1 MTDGIIE
8 ALREEREIV
17 LAICAGLSEA
27 DWSAESGCPGWSVKD
42 VISHLGA
49 GYWMVADPPSRPGG
63 ADLPFERGQDALI
76 AARRHLSAAETVA
89 DYADIST
96 KAIDI
101 LAGLLGSETEVPL
114 GDLGTYPAGILP
126 TAFCFDHYAH
136 TRLDLFPPRG
146 PLTGEPPPAGA
157 LTFGPALDW
166 AQAALPQ
173 QNGKVLAELAGP
185 VAAVITGPEARTIQ
199 IGPPGDPVAR
209 ISSDAGSF
217 LRWVT
222 QRATPEEAGAEMSG
236 DAGQLAIARGL
247 RVF

>member
-1 MTDGIIE
+1 VSDGIIE
-8 ALREEREIV
+8 ALQEEREVV
-17 LAICAGLSEA
+17 LGICAGLSEA
-27 DWSAESGCPGWSVKD
+27 DWAAKSGCPGWSVQD

-49 GYWMVADPPSRPGG
+49 GYWMVADPSSRPGEDG
-63 ADLPFERGQDALI
+63 LPFERAQDAVI

-89 DYADIST
+89 DYEDIST
-96 KAIDI
+96 KAIEI
-101 LAGLLGSETEVPL
+101 LAGLLGNDNEVPL
-114 GDLGTYPAGILP
+114 GDLGTFPAGILP
-126 TAFCFDHYAH
+126 NAFCFDHYAH
-136 TRLDLFPPRG
+136 SRLDLFPPRG

-157 LTFGPALDW
+157 LTLRPALDW

-185 VAAVITGPEARTIQ
+185 VAAVITGPAARTIQ
-199 IGPPGDPVAR
+199 IGPPGDPVAW
-209 ISSDAGSF
+209 ITSDAGAF
-217 LRWVT
+217 LTWVT

>member
-8 ALREEREIV
+8 ALQEEREVV
-17 LAICAGLSEA
+17 LGICAGLGEA
-27 DWSAESGCPGWSVKD
+27 DWAAESGCPGWSVRD

-49 GYWMVADPPSRPGG
+49 GYWMVADPASRPAGG
-63 ADLPFERGQDALI
+63 DLPFERAQDAHV
-76 AARRHLSAAETVA
+76 AARRHLSAAQAVV

-96 KAIDI
+96 KAIEI
-101 LAGLLGSETEVPL
+101 LAGLLGSGNEVPL

-126 TAFCFDHYAH
+126 NAFCFDHYAH

-146 PLTGEPPPAGA
+146 PLTGEPPPAGTR
-157 LTFGPALDW
+157 TFGAALDW

-185 VAAVITGPEARTIQ
+185 VAAVITGPAARTIQ
-199 IGPPGDPVAR
+199 IGPPGDPVAS
-209 ISSDAGSF
+209 ITSDAGAF

-222 QRATPEEAGAEMSG
+222 LRATPEEAGAEVSG
-236 DAGQLAIARGL
+236 DPGQLAIAREL
-247 RVF
+247 HVF

>member
-1 MTDGIIE
+1 
-8 ALREEREIV
+8 
-17 LAICAGLSEA
+17 LATGRDQRRAGLRDLLGAQREPRA
-27 DWSAESGCPGWSVKD
+27 VTSVRD

-49 GYWMVADPPSRPGG
+49 AYWMVADPSSRPAGEG
-63 ADLPFERGQDALI
+63 LPFERAQDALI
-76 AARRHLSAAETVA
+76 AARRHLSAAETLA

-96 KAIDI
+96 KAIEI
-101 LAGLLGSETEVPL
+101 LAGFLGHDNEVPL

-185 VAAVITGPEARTIQ
+185 VAAVITGPGARTIQ
-199 IGPPGDPVAR
+199 IGPPGEPVAR

-236 DAGQLAIARGL
+236 DAGQLAIARKL

>member
-8 ALREEREIV
+8 ALQEEREIV
-17 LAICAGLSEA
+17 LGICAGLSEA
-27 DWSAESGCPGWSVKD
+27 DWAAESGCAGWSVQD

-49 GYWMVADPPSRPGG
+49 GYWMVADPASRPAGE
-63 ADLPFERGQDALI
+63 DLPFERAQDALS

-89 DYADIST
+89 DYADISA
-96 KAIDI
+96 KAIEI
-101 LAGLLGSETEVPL
+101 LAGLLGSHTEVPL

-126 TAFCFDHYAH
+126 NAFCFDHYAH

-157 LTFGPALDW
+157 LTFGAALDW

-173 QNGKVLAELAGP
+173 QNGKVLADLAGP
-185 VAAVITGPEARTIQ
+185 VTAVITGPGARTIQ

-209 ISSDAGSF
+209 ITSDASAF

-222 QRATPEEAGAEMSG
+222 QRATPEEAGAELSG
-236 DAGQLAIARGL
+236 DPGQLALARSL
-247 RVF
+247 RIF

>member
-1 MTDGIIE
+1 
-8 ALREEREIV
+8 
-17 LAICAGLSEA
+17 
-27 DWSAESGCPGWSVKD
+27 
-42 VISHLGA
+42 
-49 GYWMVADPPSRPGG
+49 MVADPASRPAG
-63 ADLPFERGQDALI
+63 AGLPFERGQDTLI
-76 AARRHLSAAETVA
+76 AARRHLSAAEAVA

-101 LAGLLGSETEVPL
+101 LAGLLGSEAEVPL
-114 GDLGTYPAGILP
+114 GDLGTFPAGILP
-126 TAFCFDHYAH
+126 NAFCFDHYAH

-173 QNGKVLAELAGP
+173 QNGEVMAELAGP
-185 VAAVITGPEARTIQ
+185 VAAVVTGPGARTIQ

-209 ISSDAGSF
+209 ITSDAGAF

-236 DAGQLAIARGL
+236 DAGQLAIARRL
-247 RVF
+247 RIF